1 LPAAVASAAEDAKT
15 VAGNYITSRRGE
27 TNFLKMGALLNE
39 TQFVAQDD
47 GTLMAPSV
55 KGLNGQPRH
64 YREIGPMT
72 FRATDGEARL
82 GFKKNAD
89 GRWEIFTSGAASGF
103 QQASFIHSTGFVN
116 FLLWF
121 AMIALGLTILCWP
134 TGALVRWHYGQRVN
148 LTQGDKRWRMLIRLI
163 CVYDLAVALG
173 WVQYI
178 GALNPARTDKSL
190 DFFLSTLQIAGWIGV
205 FAMVIVLLGAL
216 RSWRSQNRW
225 ILAKWGDIVTA
236 LGCVALVWFA
246 CTCNLLHIG
255 TRF

>member
-1 LPAAVASAAEDAKT
+1 
-15 VAGNYITSRRGE
+15 
-27 TNFLKMGALLNE
+27 
-39 TQFVAQDD
+39 
-47 GTLMAPSV
+47 
-55 KGLNGQPRH
+55 
-64 YREIGPMT
+64 
-72 FRATDGEARL
+72 
-82 GFKKNAD
+82 
-89 GRWEIFTSGAASGF
+89 
-103 QQASFIHSTGFVN
+103 
-116 FLLWF
+116 
-121 AMIALGLTILCWP
+121 
-134 TGALVRWHYGQRVN
+134 
-148 LTQGDKRWRMLIRLI
+148 MLIRLI

-173 WVQYI
+173 WLQYI